1 MTEWSFDFA
10 TYVVVFFSIC
20 FINSS
25 WLNDDCMIESSFDRY
40 DGVCNMGA
48 LVVGNGFICFWFLAV
63 DLGNSCF
70 IFNMVRDVYV
80 AFKRFFGAWL
90 YFSSRYFCS
99 FCSAVA
105 YETRTVSMVYRLEC
119 PGRSVLEGCVLLII
133 SSMPFLAYSF
143 FYFVANT
150 TYFPEV
156 EDRNVG

>member
-1 MTEWSFDFA
+1 
-10 TYVVVFFSIC
+10 
-20 FINSS
+20 
-25 WLNDDCMIESSFDRY
+25 
-40 DGVCNMGA
+40 
-48 LVVGNGFICFWFLAV
+48 
-63 DLGNSCF
+63 
-70 IFNMVRDVYV
+70 MVIYVYV
-80 AFKRFFGAWL
+80 AFKRIFGAWL

-133 SSMPFLAYSF
+133 SSMPFLACSF

-156 EDRNVG
+156 EDRYVGSMCVTEGKFTRFSFNPEYMVSSPML